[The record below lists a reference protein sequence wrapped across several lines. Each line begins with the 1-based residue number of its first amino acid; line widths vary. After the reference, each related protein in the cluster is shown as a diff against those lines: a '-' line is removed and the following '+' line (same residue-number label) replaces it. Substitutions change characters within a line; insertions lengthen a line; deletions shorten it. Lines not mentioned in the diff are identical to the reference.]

1 MTFDNQLS
9 VTKYRIRRFIVTILV
24 AAAIIVVLVSN
35 WFHFRG
41 EWYDRKWLALYIIVI
56 YLIFVVVNYIRDF
69 NYFYFSDDG
78 DMLRIKYFAV
88 RLMSSK
94 ANRIEIPKN
103 TFAGYK
109 VKPRFLN
116 LGENLILYQQ
126 VKKGIAKYPP
136 ISISSLTETEKKKI
150 YASLSRLS
158 PRNS

>member
-9 VTKYRIRRFIVTILV
+9 VTKYRIRRFVVTLLV

-41 EWYDRKWLALYIIVI
+41 EFYDRKWLALYIFVAYAAFILLN
-56 YLIFVVVNYIRDF
+56 YLRDF

-94 ANRIEIPKN
+94 ASRIEIPKN

-109 VKPRFLN
+109 VNPRFMN
-116 LGENLILYQQ
+116 LGENLVLFQH
-126 VKKGIAKYPP
+126 VKNGTAKYPP
-136 ISISSLTETEKKKI
+136 ISISSLTENEKKKI
-150 YASLSRLS
+150 FASLSRLS
-158 PRNS
+158 RRES